1 MELSD
6 FVNNDIKLTVIDKEE
21 ENNECYFEIVVNRN
35 FVNTIFLSFL
45 LMKNSL
51 SKEIYLTPRE
61 EEVLTRIANG
71 KDNLT
76 IAKEMNLSRHT
87 IKIHIRKVK

>member
-1 MELSD
+1 
-6 FVNNDIKLTVIDKEE
+6 
-21 ENNECYFEIVVNRN
+21 
-35 FVNTIFLSFL
+35 
-45 LMKNSL
+45 MKNSL

-87 IKIHIRKVK
+87 IKIHIRNIFQKLEVNDRTEAVVKAMHQGLLI